1 MSEPAQPK
9 SISGAFQNHSIYGDG
24 VRDAIFTTNQAALA
38 QAEIIAAGDRAR
50 KAYAWSQFE
59 KSKSSPNPEQA
70 FGFGAPAPARDSGEP
85 DPYVLEAPAGA
96 PALEA
101 WRQANGVQDRD
112 LFELE
117 SVKNKLAAAS
127 LDEKERARLE
137 QRATELQGASKDP
150 AGAALPPSM
159 LGMAKI
165 DPAKIDPSAAAYPQN
180 PSSYDAA
187 FVVGGVNGT
196 WHSQE
201 KWLPDIHNQLKADS
215 KDSLY
220 AFEGLRG
227 AGNSPHN
234 SDYVWDNARAIALDI
249 QNAVEQKLAAGDYSP
264 EKPLRFMMQTYSM
277 GGIVG
282 PRAVKMLENEGF
294 FKKHPE
300 VRADIFEIQPPSCG
314 FTASNGAE
322 SLPRAFQDAV
332 FTLIGHKESP
342 SMGPNGAVISSLR
355 QGFSSGAVQVHIAQ
369 TLGDDVST
377 ARADPAGD
385 TQRANLEVLSG
396 AQTVKVGVGSHNI
409 GNDPAH
415 FKNQGLNIYA
425 PESQISAPAAAGLAN
440 AESLGLDN
448 NAYPQAARAGIVGLE
463 SPLALAAVNPSQL
476 AALSSL
482 PKGPLPQ
489 GEALAAL
496 ANPGKASAV
505 LKEEIGESKSL
516 AAPAES
522 APPLAQAPAQ
532 DSDALLAG
540 ISLKVDPDKFKAWRA
555 ARSQG
560 TEAAAQASPAKP
572 AL

>member
-9 SISGAFQNHSIYGDG
+9 SISDAFQNHSIYGDG
-24 VRDAIFTTNQAALA
+24 VRDAIFTTNQAALG
-38 QAEIIAAGDRAR
+38 QAGIIAAGDRAR

-59 KSKSSPNPEQA
+59 KLKSAPNPEHG
-70 FGFGAPAPARDSGEP
+70 FGFAAGAPDAGEP
-85 DPYVLEAPAGA
+85 DPYVLAAPAGA
-96 PALEA
+96 PALDA
-101 WRQANGVQDRD
+101 WRQASGVQDRD

-117 SVKNKLAAAS
+117 SVKNKLAAGAA
-127 LDEKERARLE
+127 LDEKERARLTA
-137 QRATELQGASKDP
+137 RATELQSASKDP
-150 AGAALPPSM
+150 SGAALPPSM
-159 LGMAKI
+159 VGMAKL
-165 DPAKIDPSAAAYPQN
+165 DPAKIDPAAAAFPQN
-180 PSSYDAA
+180 PSVYDAA

-201 KWLPDIHNQLKADS
+201 KWLPDIQNQLKADS

-249 QNAVEQKLAAGDYSP
+249 QNAVEQKLAGGDYSP

-322 SLPRAFQDAV
+322 TLPRAFQDAV

-377 ARADPAGD
+377 ARTDPAGD
-385 TQRANLEVLSG
+385 TQRANLEILSG

-425 PESQISAPAAAGLAN
+425 PESQISAPAAAGLAY
-440 AESLGLDN
+440 AENLGLDN
-448 NAYPQAARAGIVGLE
+448 NAYPQAARAGIVGLD
-463 SPLALAAVNPSQL
+463 SPLARAAVSPSLL
-476 AALSSL
+476 AALSAL
-482 PKGPLPQ
+482 PQGALPQ

-496 ANPGKASAV
+496 ANPGKASAI
-505 LKEEIGESKSL
+505 LQEELGQAQTK
-516 AAPAES
+516 AAPAEAS
-522 APPLAQAPAQ
+522 SPALQ

-555 ARSQG
+555 ARSPIASAAA
-560 TEAAAQASPAKP
+560 EAAPSKP